1 MPQPKKGIVCTIHQ
15 AMLLELG
22 QPSIHPCCLSPWKAS
37 LLNLEDEYGNKVHH
51 DTTRN
56 MENTCE
62 AASLK
67 KKRHSHPLKTT
78 KKLKRIMTQIK
89 QNNNGGK
96 TQLSA
101 LLFHSSNIHVVC

>member
-1 MPQPKKGIVCTIHQ
+1 MHNTPSHVGIRPTIHTS
-15 AMLLELG
+15 LLRI
-22 QPSIHPCCLSPWKAS
+22 PIWKAS
-37 LLNLEDEYGNKVHH
+37 LSNLEDEYGNKLHH

>member
-15 AMLLELG
+15 AMLELG
-22 QPSIHPCCLSPWKAS
+22 QPSIHPCCLSQRKAS
-37 LLNLEDEYGNKVHH
+37 LLNLEDEYGNKLHH

-67 KKRHSHPLKTT
+67 KKKAQPSFENYKEVEADYDPNKTT
-78 KKLKRIMTQIK
+78 Q
-89 QNNNGGK
+89 
-96 TQLSA
+96 
-101 LLFHSSNIHVVC
+101 

>member
-15 AMLLELG
+15 AMLELG

-37 LLNLEDEYGNKVHH
+37 LLNLEDEYGNKLHH
-51 DTTRN
+51 DTTGN

-67 KKRHSHPLKTT
+67 KKKAQPESLKTT

-89 QNNNGGK
+89 QNNNGGE
-96 TQLSA
+96 TLPSA